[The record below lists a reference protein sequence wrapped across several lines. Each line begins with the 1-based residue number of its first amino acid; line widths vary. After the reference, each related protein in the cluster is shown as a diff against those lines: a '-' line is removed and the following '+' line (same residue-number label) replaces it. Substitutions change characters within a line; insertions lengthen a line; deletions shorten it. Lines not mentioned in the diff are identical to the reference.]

1 LLFWGKCYT
10 VLIAARPLL
19 TRPKLLAHGRLI
31 PDSIIRFKFP
41 HLRRD
46 IGETIQFE
54 VAQERLE

>member
-1 LLFWGKCYT
+1 M
-10 VLIAARPLL
+10 
-19 TRPKLLAHGRLI
+19 

-41 HLRRD
+41 HLRRV